1 MGIYESDISNLLLFI
16 NWERAMVG
24 ILAAIGAAALFTTM
38 DVFVRFLGHM
48 DTGEITFWRGLLG
61 LLLLPVLA
69 RKVSMPV
76 FSGKHRV
83 ILHLRGIFGGAGIF
97 LFFLSLKGL
106 TLGDAEILAQ
116 LAAFFM
122 CFLSPIFLK
131 GKLSHAVVPGLL
143 IITVG
148 TAFVIQ
154 IWNFESFN
162 EYALLGIVSAFFSA
176 CAYIAIGMLT
186 DRGGHSGIEI
196 VFYFQLYSMIIGAA
210 MMPAHFLWPSGFDWL
225 WIIGMSAAALFAQMM
240 LTWACQHVH
249 SLIVSFAMYTG
260 VLFHVFCGWL
270 FWGELLT
277 IWSWIGGAL
286 IIVGSGALLLA
297 GREK

>member
-1 MGIYESDISNLLLFI
+1 MI
-16 NWERAMVG
+16 G
-24 ILAAIGAAALFTTM
+24 ILAAILAAALFTTM

-61 LLLLPVLA
+61 LLLLPIMA
-69 RKVSMPV
+69 RKASVPV
-76 FSGKHRV
+76 FSGRHRM
-83 ILHLRGIFGGAGIF
+83 ILHLRGFFGGAGIF
-97 LFFLSLKGL
+97 LFFLSIKGL

-131 GKLSHAVVPGLL
+131 GKISASIIPGLVV
-143 IITVG
+143 ITAG
-148 TAFVIQ
+148 TACVIQ
-154 IWNFESFN
+154 VWNFESFN
-162 EYALLGIVSAFFSA
+162 EYALLGIISAFFSA

-196 VFYFQLYSMIIGAA
+196 VFYFQFYSMIIGAL
-210 MMPAHFLWPSGFDWL
+210 MMLEGFHWPGTYDWI
-225 WIIGMSAAALFAQMM
+225 WIIGMSASALFAQMT

-270 FWGELLT
+270 FWGEILT
-277 IWSWIGGAL
+277 IWSWIGGAM

-297 GREK
+297 GREKT

>member
-1 MGIYESDISNLLLFI
+1 MI
-16 NWERAMVG
+16 G
-24 ILAAIGAAALFTTM
+24 ILAAIGAAAFFTMM

-61 LLLLPVLA
+61 LLLLPLLA
-69 RKVSMPV
+69 RKVAMPV
-76 FSGKHRV
+76 FSGKHRI

-131 GKLSHAVVPGLL
+131 GKLSPAVIPGLL

-210 MMPAHFLWPSGFDWL
+210 MMPAHFLWPTGFDWV
-225 WIIGMSAAALFAQMM
+225 WIFGMSAAALFAQMM

-260 VLFHVFCGWL
+260 ILFHVLCGWL

-297 GREK
+297 GREKGN

>member
-1 MGIYESDISNLLLFI
+1 MI
-16 NWERAMVG
+16 G
-24 ILAAIGAAALFTTM
+24 ILAAILAAALFTTM

-61 LLLLPVLA
+61 LLLLPIMA

-76 FSGKHRV
+76 FSGKHRA
-83 ILHLRGIFGGAGIF
+83 ILHLRGFFGGAGIF

-131 GKLSHAVVPGLL
+131 GKISASIIPGLAV
-143 IITVG
+143 ITAG
-148 TAFVIQ
+148 TACVIQ
-154 IWNFESFN
+154 VWNFESFN
-162 EYALLGIVSAFFSA
+162 EYALLGIISAFFSA

-186 DRGGHSGIEI
+186 DKGGHSGIEI
-196 VFYFQLYSMIIGAA
+196 VFYFQLYSMIIGAL
-210 MMPAHFLWPSGFDWL
+210 MMLEGFHWPGVYDWI
-225 WIIGMSAAALFAQMM
+225 WILGMSASALFAQMT

-270 FWGELLT
+270 FWGEILT
-277 IWSWIGGAL
+277 IWSWIGGAM
-286 IIVGSGALLLA
+286 IIFGSGALLLA
-297 GREK
+297 GREKT